1 MEKIN
6 VTILADR
13 LQKQHL
19 RIELEKLSR
28 RCGLFFASPKKK
40 KEIAKLLSQHLITIN
55 QKSQLKSNNKSI
67 NHGKVDKLPSIIS
80 IDIGVKNFAYVHLT
94 SNYQIIDWK
103 KFSLD
108 LDSFNPKNFFEK
120 LQPIVHKTFLSKENV
135 DAFIIERQ
143 CFRKRTSMNVQNVI
157 TIELMLYALLCD
169 RVKDPLQVQSIHP
182 FSVSNYL
189 NTMLKVEEQ
198 NRYFHSKDFMT
209 KWFQEQGKK
218 TEVQKYLGKKTLSTI
233 LARNWINDHLHLC
246 SGELA
251 KYFLESK
258 KKDDLADCLLQGFVY
273 LESRRFSIMEA
284 HKWIQY
290 QGG

>member
-19 RIELEKLSR
+19 KTELEKLCR
-28 RCGLFFASPKKK
+28 RCGLFFSSQNKNG
-40 KEIAKLLSQHLITIN
+40 IAKLLSQHLITIN
-55 QKSQLKSNNKSI
+55 QKAQL
-67 NHGKVDKLPSIIS
+67 DKLTSIIS

-103 KFSLD
+103 KLSFN
-108 LDSFNPKNFFEK
+108 LDSFSPKSFFEK
-120 LQPIVHKTFLSKENV
+120 LQPIVHKTFLSKENI

-143 CFRKRTSMNVQNVI
+143 SFYKRISMDVQSVI
-157 TIELMLYALLCD
+157 TIELMLYALLSD

-182 FSVSNYL
+182 LSVSNYL
-189 NTMLKVEEQ
+189 NTMLKAEEQ
-198 NRYFHSKDFMT
+198 NQHFHSDRMT
-209 KWFQEQGKK
+209 RWFQEQGKK
-218 TEVQKYLGKKTLSTI
+218 TEIRKYLGTKKLSTT

-246 SGELA
+246 SNELV

-273 LESRRFSIMEA
+273 LESRKFSIMEA
-284 HKWIQY
+284 RKWLHDQ
-290 QGG
+290 